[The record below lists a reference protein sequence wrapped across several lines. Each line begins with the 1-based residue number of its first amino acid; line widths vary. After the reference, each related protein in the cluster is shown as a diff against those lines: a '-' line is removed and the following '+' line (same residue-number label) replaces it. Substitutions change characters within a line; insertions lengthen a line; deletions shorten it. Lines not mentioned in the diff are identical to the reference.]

1 MSGAKE
7 VGDRSPWSPKVQ
19 VTGRSADDEGAD
31 DVTDDDAD
39 AYPEHREVRGAHGLE
54 LLPIAFLVAQL

>member
-1 MSGAKE
+1 MSGATE
-7 VGDRSPWSPKVQ
+7 ADDRLPRPPKVE